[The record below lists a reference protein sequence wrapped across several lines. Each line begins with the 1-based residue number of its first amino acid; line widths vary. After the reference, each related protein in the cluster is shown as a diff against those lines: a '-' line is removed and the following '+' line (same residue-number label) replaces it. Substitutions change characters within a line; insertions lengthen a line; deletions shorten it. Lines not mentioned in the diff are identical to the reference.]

1 MEELVEINDIRI
13 QKHFTGIS
21 FSNFK
26 KTEVIK
32 ELLQNIQYSKIE
44 PALYWCGELICSG
57 NYLIL
62 WENII
67 QFYSKYIQM
76 GNPKLIIYL
85 ELKFN
90 TFKSII

>member
-32 ELLQNIQYSKIE
+32 VV
-44 PALYWCGELICSG
+44 
-57 NYLIL
+57 
-62 WENII
+62 
-67 QFYSKYIQM
+67 
-76 GNPKLIIYL
+76 
-85 ELKFN
+85 
-90 TFKSII
+90 